1 MTDQLRTLVPG
12 WVEWLGPVFF
22 LAGLA
27 IILGLVPLAA
37 VRAAVR
43 HIVPTDHWTEQAR
56 YAHAARASVVW
67 AVVTVPAG
75 IWLLSTGTVGP
86 MARVPGWLMGLFG
99 VMTSVLAVARV
110 SWWLEGSVLHQPIA
124 GWGRFLSGFLVRLAP
139 LAAIVT
145 LGLAAPARLSS
156 AWMFLWI
163 PLALGVAAALRF
175 QPEFLVIAGLAG
187 PAREPLISI
196 VGRAAAGAGIDA
208 PDVLIIE
215 HHQANAFAFPWRQTI
230 AFTSRAVAELS
241 AEELESVALHEVGH
255 LAEPAWSSRLRRVMH
270 FVWIPVAAI
279 KPVLGS
285 WGGTGLLA
293 LGVMLI
299 GILLLLRRF
308 ASAMEARSDAHAVA
322 GLETAVVYGRALEK
336 IYRIGL
342 IPAVS
347 RRPSH
352 GQLHERLQATGLVAG
367 FDPPDPPPMRT
378 LGAATVAAVVVGV
391 GIWLAPYLVGITAD
405 PLSPYPAHV
414 ALALG
419 SYGSWPFE
427 RLGQLADVEGDYEAA
442 EAFFAAAAEVSLDPD
457 PLLDLVYVRSV
468 LGRCDGAAGALN
480 DLVER
485 GGSRGDV
492 SLAGE
497 WIEWCNRQWGDGF

>member
-22 LAGLA
+22 LAALA

-43 HIVPTDHWTEQAR
+43 HIVPTDRWTEQAR
-56 YAHAARASVVW
+56 YAHAARAGVVW
-67 AVVTVPAG
+67 AIATVPAG
-75 IWLLSTGTVGP
+75 IWLLSTVTVGP
-86 MARVPGWLMGLFG
+86 MARVPGWLLGLFG

-124 GWGRFLSGFLVRLAP
+124 RWGRFLSGFLVRLAP
-139 LAAIVT
+139 LAAVVT

-255 LAEPAWSSRLRRVMH
+255 LAESAWSSRLRRVTH

-279 KPVLGS
+279 KPILGS

-322 GLETAVVYGRALEK
+322 CLKTAIAYGRALEK

-352 GQLHERLQATGLVAG
+352 GQLHERLQAAGLVAG
-367 FDPPDPPPMRT
+367 FDPPGPPPMRT
-378 LGAATVAAVVVGV
+378 LGVATVAAVVVGV
-391 GIWLAPYLVGITAD
+391 GIWLAPYWVGITAD

-427 RLGQLADVEGDYEAA
+427 RLGQLADVGGDYEAA
-442 EAFFAAAAEVSLDPD
+442 EALFFRCRRGLSRSRPAARPCLCAVGIG
-457 PLLDLVYVRSV
+457 PLRRRSRR
-468 LGRCDGAAGALN
+468 L
-480 DLVER
+480 ER
-485 GGSRGDV
+485 SG
-492 SLAGE
+492 
-497 WIEWCNRQWGDGF
+497 